1 MLSAQEFKDLW
12 QGLLKGLNLV
22 RHKAIP
28 EAALSE
34 HFPEYEHLWR
44 PHLPP
49 GKLPRPSAAQW
60 RALELLAL
68 SVRDLFCETEA
79 ELLLRRLKLYA
90 QYFRE
95 HEKQHFDGDSF
106 RFFLGPLTPELELRP
121 QLDALTKHL
130 PRIDA
135 PPVMSAQ
142 QAIQAFHSQLTLAAL
157 GEEVKVLSV
166 PHALSKAA
174 TGKDYI
180 RLSDEHHY
188 SERDVA
194 QLFAHEALVHLRSNL
209 AGAAQ
214 RDLFWLSSWSPA
226 ITAFQEGLALVSE
239 LATGAMDASRWQ
251 RLQQRHDF
259 ALRALKGQSA
269 RDSFAQARTEGLSE
283 AEAMELVLRVYR
295 GSPLEGGM
303 CFPKELLYLK
313 GLELWLSRRG
323 RLTAMDVSIALAG
336 KMDFLEWDLL
346 RSQSF
351 LARLHLRP
359 LAPLDPMVQYLVGT
373 EVKKSA

>member
-1 MLSAQEFKDLW
+1 MLSPQEFKDLW

-28 EAALSE
+28 EGALTA
-34 HFPEYEHLWR
+34 HFPEHEHLWR

-49 GKLPRPSAAQW
+49 GKIPRPSADQW

-68 SVRDLFCETEA
+68 SVRDLFCESEA
-79 ELLLRRLKLYA
+79 ELLLRRLRLYA
-90 QYFRE
+90 QYSRE
-95 HEKQHFDGDSF
+95 HEKQHFDGDSL
-106 RFFLGPLTPELELRP
+106 RFFLGPLTPELELRS
-121 QLDALTKHL
+121 QLAELTKHL
-130 PRIDA
+130 PEVDA
-135 PPVMSAQ
+135 PPLMTAQ
-142 QAIQAFHSQLTLAAL
+142 QAIQVFHSQLGLAAL
-157 GEEVKVLSV
+157 DREVKVLSV
-166 PHALSKAA
+166 PHSLSKAA

-239 LATGAMDASRWQ
+239 LATGAMDAARWR
-251 RLQQRHDF
+251 RLQLRHDF
-259 ALRALKGQSA
+259 ALCALKGRSA
-269 RDSFAQARTEGLSE
+269 RDCFAQSQREGLSA
-283 AEAMELVLRVYR
+283 AEAMELVLRIYR
-295 GSPLEGGM
+295 GSSLEGGM

-323 RLTAMDVSIALAG
+323 LLTPGDVSIALVG

-346 RSQSF
+346 RSKSF
-351 LARLHLRP
+351 LPRLNLRP
-359 LAPLDPMVQYLVGT
+359 LGARDPLVQYLVGA
-373 EVKKSA
+373 EVSKSA